1 MTPTSDTPTGGGT
14 LFTEPVLF
22 VSQKTKIIELTNEY
36 MVCDRNGNHLAGVA
50 EVDQSAL
57 KVAARFVSSLDQF
70 FTHSYEIRDANEQ
83 PLMVL
88 VRPRKMLKSK
98 FKLTRPDGTLIG
110 EIAQKNALGKI
121 KFVLKADGKDVG
133 MIKAENWRAW
143 DFHILDGAGS
153 EVGRI
158 TKTWEGLVK
167 TMFTTADNYMVQ
179 FDHTLEDPLRSLV
192 IAAALCIDTALKQD
206 DRGFN

>member
-1 MTPTSDTPTGGGT
+1 MTSEETSATTPA
-14 LFTEPVLF
+14 LFRESTIV
-22 VSQKTKIIELTNEY
+22 VSQKVKLIELTNEY
-36 MVCDRNGNHLAGVA
+36 MVYDQQGNHIGGVA
-50 EVDQSAL
+50 EVGQSAL

-70 FTHSYEIRDANEQ
+70 LTHNYEIRDANEQ
-83 PLMVL
+83 PLLVL
-88 VRPRKMLKSK
+88 VRPRKVIKSK
-98 FKLTRPDGTLIG
+98 FKLTMPDGTPIG

-121 KFVLKADGKDVG
+121 KFVLRADGNDVG

-143 DFHILDGAGS
+143 NFHILDGAGT

-158 TKTWEGLVK
+158 TKTWEGLAK
-167 TMFTTADNYMVQ
+167 TIFTTADNYMVQ

-206 DRGFN
+206 DRGLN

>member
-1 MTPTSDTPTGGGT
+1 VTPEQTSTELPA
-14 LFTEPVLF
+14 LFRESVI
-22 VSQKTKIIELTNEY
+22 VVNQKTKLIELTNEY
-36 MVCDRNGNHLAGVA
+36 MVYDQQGNHIGGVA
-50 EVDQSAL
+50 EVGQSAL
-57 KVAARFVSSLDQF
+57 KVAARFVSSIDQF
-70 FTHSYEIRDANEQ
+70 LTHNYEIRDANEQ

-88 VRPRKMLKSK
+88 VRPRKIVKSK
-98 FKLTRPDGTLIG
+98 FKLTRPDGTPIG

-121 KFVLKADGKDVG
+121 KFVLRADGKDVG
-133 MIKAENWRAW
+133 MIKAENYRAW
-143 DFHILDGAGS
+143 NFHIVDGAGT

-158 TKTWEGLVK
+158 TKTWEGLAK
-167 TMFTTADNYMVQ
+167 TLFTTADNYMVQ